1 MKLLLILYPILIRN
15 HKMNSEEILSPS
27 QSGLPLPLSLLCLGI
42 LKPSLSLSGSTV
54 RPPSLRASLPH
65 SCTWDLGP
73 AEWGFTEHPFFQ
85 GITNAAMFSVLKS
98 SSALI
103 MSLGGHVVLNC
114 PYTAQ
119 LHQNVSGCWAFPWF
133 SVSHELM
140 RNSILWFPRWRTPV
154 LPRPP
159 QRGAEPFNPSE
170 GLCIA
175 CTLGPLKDSVFV

>member
-1 MKLLLILYPILIRN
+1 MHLRSWTGW
-15 HKMNSEEILSPS
+15 M
-27 QSGLPLPLSLLCLGI
+27 GLH
-42 LKPSLSLSGSTV
+42 
-54 RPPSLRASLPH
+54 RASV
-65 SCTWDLGP
+65 
-73 AEWGFTEHPFFQ
+73 FQ
-85 GITNAAMFSVLKS
+85 GITNAAMSSVLKS

-159 QRGAEPFNPSE
+159 QRGAEPFNPPVRDYASLAHW
-170 GLCIA
+170 GL
-175 CTLGPLKDSVFV
+175 LKTVFLFKGVNQQVEISGLWGKERNTSANVSSSHHSHTDTCQLLVIRS